1 MEPDKTSFSIYY
13 LLFGSRE
20 ASRTQ
25 GPSFPSQHTQ
35 LAILIGSDLDA
46 GNAMPFSKR
55 PGLAPFVGELL
66 RSSLSH
72 GPHLWK
78 SYRD

>member
-1 MEPDKTSFSIYY
+1 MEPDRTSFSIYY
-13 LLFGSRE
+13 PLFGSRE
-20 ASRTQ
+20 TLRMQ

-55 PGLAPFVGELL
+55 PGLAPSVGEL
-66 RSSLSH
+66 
-72 GPHLWK
+72 P
-78 SYRD
+78 